1 QRGQLVR
8 EQAARE
14 YFDFVSIGTTT
25 LSAADALWVLASY
38 VEFLLSQHRRPD
50 ALQIRRTLGPAEE
63 VLIPPTSLTFKR
75 SSLLLAARQLVHFV
89 NGHGR
94 LPHAIRAHYVD
105 CGPGELLVAL
115 AHAITTKKLPEE
127 VTIAPTSGVPRCA
140 E

>member
-1 QRGQLVR
+1 
-8 EQAARE
+8 
-14 YFDFVSIGTTT
+14 
-25 LSAADALWVLASY
+25 
-38 VEFLLSQHRRPD
+38 
-50 ALQIRRTLGPAEE
+50 LGPAEE
-63 VLIPPTSLTFKR
+63 VLIPPAPLTFKR

-105 CGPGELLVAL
+105 CGPGEILVAL

-140 E
+140 EMDCFAKASAGSTNAPSGYQPAQIHRQLRQQSWSYRPAVRR